1 MLKTDLKR
9 TLLITARFLGQF
21 EIPALFYN
29 LFLQRKARKFRNA
42 LYMESW
48 TVQIKVFLIRSI
60 QNSPEQPVYNL
71 HQIPQIIVSDTSDT
85 TKNQSSIDTDM
96 T

>member
-21 EIPALFYN
+21 EIPALSTTSFDREKRGN
-29 LFLQRKARKFRNA
+29 FE
-42 LYMESW
+42 MPSIW